1 VRFLEGAILLVS
13 ALLIAGCSSAV
24 NTSSPAQPIAA
35 PGTVPTQAWLD
46 LCPIP
51 DPAPPDLRSKAGY
64 TQWAVS
70 VTDTSGAPLTGL
82 EESDFAARSGSNS
95 YPISWFRET
104 ANPETPISLVLLV
117 DVSVSMWNKTV
128 VTSGGLAQVRATLEH
143 AVAEMNDCDEIGTVI
158 AGGKYHS
165 GFDPAQFGLPTSLAE
180 ATLIQP
186 FTTDHVEAILKIYSL
201 VPAGPSKLADG
212 LRMALSQ
219 LGQAHYP
226 NRALVV
232 LTDGLDPEGI
242 DDAVAVL
249 EQAHASGIPLWVI
262 GIGDPDAKTG
272 ALSSLAGT
280 YRVDARAVERLAAAG
295 GGRSLFAVP
304 LDKDA
309 GVSLAVAIGIIV
321 KGLGQGYAIGVIASP
336 GGTPAIALAKPS
348 NATVRA
354 AAVPSQV
361 LADAAARPP
370 PTQVHC
376 AAEDWPP
383 AAVSSNAGFTLVRVL
398 VTGPDKRAV
407 SGLKSAAFVAST
419 GTDVYPLVYF
429 HENQGDSPKAIVISI
444 DTSGSMDLK
453 LQTIRSEVGK
463 FLGQLNP
470 CDQVALVA
478 FSDRTFL
485 LEDLTTNHKTV
496 EHRLALLHAYGRTA
510 IYDAVN
516 QSMETLSKAQYHDRT
531 LVLVTDGMDNAS
543 QTSKDALLA
552 TVAHNQVPIY
562 AIGIGDPN
570 LTPQPSTQ
578 PFLTIGETEEAVDA
592 PTLDA
597 IASATGG
604 KDFIVPP
611 MDQDRGVGFTAALHD
626 VADQLDNG
634 YEVGFIEGIPGS
646 TPVISVPS
654 HPDYV
659 VKIISVPVPAN

>member
-1 VRFLEGAILLVS
+1 VRFLEGAILFVS

-24 NTSSPAQPIAA
+24 NTSSPAQPAAA
-35 PGTVPTQAWLD
+35 PGAAATQAWLD
-46 LCPIP
+46 LCSLP
-51 DPAPPDLRSKAGY
+51 DLAPTDLRSKTDY
-64 TQWAVS
+64 MQWAVS
-70 VTDTSGAPLTGL
+70 VTDASGAPITGL
-82 EESDFAARSGSNS
+82 KSSDFLARSGSNS

-104 ANPETPISLVLLV
+104 ASPATPISLVLLV
-117 DVSVSMWNKTV
+117 DVSASMWNKTV
-128 VTSGGLAQVRATLEH
+128 VPSQGLAQVRAKLEH
-143 AVAEMNDCDEIGTVI
+143 AFAEMNDCDEIGVVI
-158 AGGKYHS
+158 AGGKHAP
-165 GFDPAQFGLPTSLAE
+165 GFDPAQFGLPTPLAE
-180 ATLIQP
+180 VTLIQP
-186 FTTDHVEAILKIYSL
+186 FTTDHEEAMLKMYSL
-201 VPAGPSKLADG
+201 APAGPSKLADG

-232 LTDGLDPEGI
+232 LTDALDQAAI
-242 DDAVAVL
+242 DEAVPLL
-249 EQAHASGIPLWVI
+249 EQARASGIPLWVI
-262 GIGDPDAKTG
+262 GMGDPDAKTG

-280 YRVDARAVERLAAAG
+280 YRVDAAGVERLAATG
-295 GGRSLFAVP
+295 GGRPLFALP
-304 LDKDA
+304 LDKDV
-309 GVSLAVAIGIIV
+309 GVSLAQAIGVIV
-321 KGLGQGYAIGVIASP
+321 KELGQGYTIGVIAPP
-336 GGTPAIALAKPS
+336 GGTPAITLAKPS

-354 AAVPSQV
+354 GPVPSQV
-361 LADAAARPP
+361 LADAAARPT
-370 PTQVHC
+370 PTQVQC
-376 AAEDWPP
+376 AADDWPP

-429 HENQGDSPKAIVISI
+429 HENQGDSPKAIVIAI

-453 LQTIRSEVGK
+453 LQTIRSEIGK

-485 LEDLTTNHKTV
+485 LENLTTNHKTV
-496 EHRLALLHAYGRTA
+496 EHLLAFLHAYGRTA

-543 QTSKDALLA
+543 QTSRDALLA

-570 LTPQPSTQ
+570 LIPDP
-578 PFLTIGETEEAVDA
+578 LTSFMGAGEGENAVDA
-592 PTLDA
+592 PTLA
-597 IASATGG
+597 ALASVTGG
-604 KDFIVPP
+604 KHFIVPT
-611 MDQDRGVGFTAALHD
+611 MDRDQGVGFAAALHD

-646 TPVISVPS
+646 TPVISVPR

-659 VKIISVPVPAN
+659 VKIIGVPAPAN